1 MSLKEKINKKITN
14 KLTSLLDNYY
24 TEMAERKIRDE
35 LISKFA
41 LSFKFVEYPNRIC
54 LEMKPYKYKDYTY
67 IADWNKNESFLML
80 LNIDKNIEFIKNK
93 INKIDK
99 NNEWE

>member
-1 MSLKEKINKKITN
+1 MNNSIREKIKQKI
-14 KLTSLLDNYY
+14 KIILDDYY
-24 TEMAERKIRDE
+24 TEILKKQLRDE

-80 LNIDKNIEFIKNK
+80 LNIDKNIEFIKNR
-93 INKIDK
+93 INKIDE
-99 NNEWE
+99 NNEWG